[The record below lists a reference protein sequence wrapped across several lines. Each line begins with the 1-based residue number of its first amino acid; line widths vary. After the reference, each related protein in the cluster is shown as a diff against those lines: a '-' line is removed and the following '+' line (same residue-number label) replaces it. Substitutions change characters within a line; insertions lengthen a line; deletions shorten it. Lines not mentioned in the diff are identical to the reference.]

1 MRSVVLISIITFV
14 LIFGGMMLLTTHMQG
29 VSDGEEAQPQLGP
42 EDYAAAERLLQDL
55 AVERDRI
62 QREKE
67 KLLALEQQL
76 AVETKLVNQTKLKLE
91 EVITQLREEQQIY
104 NAEKEKSARKL
115 AKMYEVMKP
124 IKAAPILSALDM
136 DIILEILTRMQEKP
150 AAKIL
155 SYMDASLAA
164 RISTRLSY
172 KGAS

>member
-1 MRSVVLISIITFV
+1 MRSVVLISLITFV
-14 LIFGGMMLLTTHMQG
+14 LIFGGMLLLTTHLQHAA
-29 VSDGEEAQPQLGP
+29 GETEAQPQLGP

-67 KLLALEQQL
+67 KLLALQQQL
-76 AVETKLVNQTKLKLE
+76 AVETKLVNETKTKLA
-91 EVITQLREEQQIY
+91 EVIAQLREEQQIY
-104 NAEKEKSARKL
+104 NAEKEKSARRL
-115 AKMYEVMKP
+115 AKMYEAMKP
-124 IKAAPILSALDM
+124 GKAAPILSALDM
-136 DIILEILTRMQEKP
+136 DIILEILTRMKEKP